1 MKKKITC
8 IICPRGCSMQAN
20 IQGDTVTVTGN
31 TCPKGEE
38 YAINECLHP
47 VRTVTA
53 TVRVAN
59 RTDTMVSVKTQA
71 PVPKERMM
79 EVMTVLRQTT
89 VNAPLKIGDVVL
101 ADVCGTPI
109 LVTKEIS

>member
-79 EVMTVLRQTT
+79 EVMAVLRQTT